1 MNHLPSK
8 SPVVRIT
15 CHHLLVALGQLHPE
29 VPVGRADELQQLG
42 SIRVELQQAPDGSD
56 VAGAV
61 GRVDG
66 DEGRVGRRRGG
77 VGGGGV
83 RLLLFWLLCRQRT
96 ALASRG
102 CLFSEQKASKS
113 TQTSV
118 SDVG

>member
-1 MNHLPSK
+1 M
-8 SPVVRIT
+8 VRIT

-42 SIRVELQQAPDGSD
+42 SIRVELQQPPDGSD

-77 VGGGGV
+77 VGGGGGGGV
-83 RLLLFWLLCRQRT
+83 RLLLFRLLRRQRT
-96 ALASRG
+96 ALASRC
-102 CLFSEQKASKS
+102 CLFSEQKASKP

-118 SDVG
+118 SDVGR